1 MLDLQTIL
9 YFLALGSFVGVVSG
23 LFGIGGGG
31 VIVPVLTSMFLLNN
45 TIDENNVVHLAL
57 GTSMAIIIVTSISS
71 IKAQQKKK
79 AIVWD
84 VVKMMVPGIFIGTFL
99 ATFIASKLDS
109 FYLSI
114 IFSLFMFYSAV
125 IMFVGKKPK
134 PENKIFTAKTH
145 ILLGGA
151 IGALSSLVSIG
162 GGIMSVPYLLHQ
174 NIDIKRAIAT
184 SSAIGLPIAIS
195 GTLGYI
201 INGWSHTSIETLTLG
216 FVSIPAL
223 ICVATASFLTAPI
236 GVMLVHKINVDLMKK
251 LFSLIP
257 LILSLK
263 MIYSLI

>member
-1 MLDLQTIL
+1 MLDMQTII
-9 YFLALGSFVGVVSG
+9 YFLLLGSFVGVISG

-31 VIVPVLTSMFLLNN
+31 IIVPILTVIFLSHD

-57 GTSMAIIIVTSISS
+57 GTSMAIIIITSISS

-79 AIVWD
+79 AIVWE
-84 VVKMMVPGIFIGTFL
+84 VVKMMVPGIIIGTFL

-114 IFSLFMFYSAV
+114 IFACFMLYSSIV
-125 IMFVGKKPK
+125 MFIGKKPK
-134 PENKIFTAKTH
+134 PESKIFSTKTH
-145 ILLGGA
+145 IFSGGI

-162 GGIMSVPYLLHQ
+162 GGIMSVPYLLVQ
-174 NIDIKRAIAT
+174 NIDIKKAIAT
-184 SSAIGLPIAIS
+184 SSAIGFPIAIS

-201 INGWSHTSIETLTLG
+201 INGWSHTSIDTYTLG
-216 FVSIPAL
+216 FVSLPAL
-223 ICVATASFLTAPI
+223 LCVAFASYLTAPI

-257 LILSLK
+257 LVLSIK
-263 MIYSLI
+263 MLFSLI

>member
-1 MLDLQTIL
+1 MLDIQTII

-31 VIVPVLTSMFLLNN
+31 IIVPVLTAMFLANN
-45 TIDENNVVHLAL
+45 TIAENSVVHLAL

-84 VVKMMVPGIFIGTFL
+84 VVKMMVPGIIIGTFL

-114 IFSLFMFYSAV
+114 IFACFMFYSA
-125 IMFVGKKPK
+125 IMMFIGKKPK

-145 ILLGGA
+145 ILSGGT

-162 GGIMSVPYLLHQ
+162 
-174 NIDIKRAIAT
+174 
-184 SSAIGLPIAIS
+184 LPIAVS

-201 INGWSHTSIETLTLG
+201 INGWSHTSMETYTLG

-223 ICVATASFLTAPI
+223 ICVASASYLTAPI

-257 LILSLK
+257 LVLSIK